1 MEKEQCGGRWGR
13 QPGRAGQANCT
24 LLAAGRS
31 LMVVMGGCLRDQAAS
46 QHLTAPGLGSPWGGR
61 ASESCPPYRAR
72 APGCWDGRAVRGLS
86 PPSTGTHSPR
96 LVHTSQ
102 KVPPCAALAWLLET
116 VWWAFCLTG
125 GSALGTEGSEGSFS
139 WSICAGQSLVLRA
152 ALWQVYPWPHAKSF
166 HMRSGHPP

>member
-13 QPGRAGQANCT
+13 QPERAGQANCT

-72 APGCWDGRAVRGLS
+72 APGCWDGRGVWGPS

-102 KVPPCAALAWLLET
+102 KIPPCAALAVASGNSVVGILPYRGLCLGNRGLRGQLLLVHLCRTELGAESST
-116 VWWAFCLTG
+116 V
-125 GSALGTEGSEGSFS
+125 
-139 WSICAGQSLVLRA
+139 AGVSMA
-152 ALWQVYPWPHAKSF
+152 TC
-166 HMRSGHPP
+166 